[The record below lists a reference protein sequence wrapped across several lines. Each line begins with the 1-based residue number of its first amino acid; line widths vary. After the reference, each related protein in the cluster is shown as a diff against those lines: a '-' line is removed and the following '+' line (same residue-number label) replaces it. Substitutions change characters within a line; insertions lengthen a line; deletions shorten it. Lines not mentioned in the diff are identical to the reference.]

1 MLAPPSNRP
10 EFPMPA
16 IDIHHPH
23 ARPLSECRAVVE
35 RMAAKIGERMEVT
48 STWRSEDTL
57 EFSRAGVDGSIRL
70 LPDEVHVAIE
80 LSWLLTPL
88 KGLLES
94 EIQRVL
100 QRELA

>member
-1 MLAPPSNRP
+1 MA
-10 EFPMPA
+10 A

-23 ARPLSECRAVVE
+23 ARSLQECRAVVE
-35 RMAAKIGERMEVT
+35 RMAAKIAERMDVT

-57 EFSRAGVDGSIRL
+57 EFSRPGVDGSIRL
-70 LPDEVHVAIE
+70 LANEVHVAIE
-80 LSWLLTPL
+80 LSWLLSPL
-88 KGLLES
+88 KGMLES